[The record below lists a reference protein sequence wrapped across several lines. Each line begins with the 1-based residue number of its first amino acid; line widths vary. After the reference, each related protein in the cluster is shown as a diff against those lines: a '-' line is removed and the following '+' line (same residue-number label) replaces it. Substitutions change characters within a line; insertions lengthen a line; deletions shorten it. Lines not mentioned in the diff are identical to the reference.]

1 MDILSGDRIRV
12 VIDVGRDQWDGSSDQ
27 TNSEVLGMGVLME
40 TG

>member
-1 MDILSGDRIRV
+1 MDILSGDKIRV
-12 VIDVGRDQWDGSSDQ
+12 VTDAGRDKWDVSSDQ